1 MTSIQ
6 LPPLQFEDGGFRV
19 SIIQGSS
26 ATPGGGRPFPRR
38 QEPQPEPES
47 VSESKPH
54 AASKSFLN
62 SGSQSTSE
70 DEDGSV
76 FETASVAASSKLDLD
91 FPQPRRVL
99 TPRAKTPTSEIEI
112 QIDAEPMTPPERL
125 TDASDQI
132 QIELDIEP
140 RPSISDSI
148 LRGENN
154 VTEMPT
160 HDDEALVPNIPSHPI
175 PLMQLAFAESLAE
188 VTTGPLRKP
197 RLREFDARQR
207 RERLL
212 GQTKDDE
219 PFDAPWRYRPGQ
231 KEHEVV
237 KLLSQIS
244 FGVYLL
250 LNGMAND
257 HAQVVGILQGHIDEV
272 DEFLEVTL
280 EDLAEALADLEDRI
294 LSLRETMSTGKDFE
308 ERLEDRNY
316 RAEILENNEE
326 IDHILARMN
335 VIMRQWDDDVEA
347 GLHGVSAFKEWL
359 QELRDG
365 PWRNGR
371 PDLVEIHD
379 AMKGNADAWL
389 NAFDETNSRAQD
401 LNSLIIKLMTITAE
415 MAQKA
420 GEVSRKTWSTIPPYT
435 SPISGSLKSKTSI
448 SSPPSV
454 RSNPMSNARISI
466 RSGSTSFAQLSMM
479 EDGDSDDGLEG
490 FPLPGVTPLL
500 PPTRYSGNRVSKKMS
515 IETAKWGAE
524 LSASKPPTVQEV
536 PEEEKEDG
544 PLYLLQPRTYTPVL
558 PEPMP
563 SPRVKEAPAPAPS
576 TTPTST
582 TTTQQQH
589 EALPQIQSRGS
600 IRHRVSLKGAPPE
613 DILIPPTV
621 KPGGVNGR
629 GSPAFVSRRSHNN
642 HHLQTGDLE
651 ASYHRA
657 QGSSGSSMLDVDA
670 HRQHALPRV
679 ASHAELGPA
688 RPPLMA
694 SPSSDFQHYHPV
706 RASPHSPLQ
715 QRPHTAAGPQPYP
728 TTPSYPQ
735 HLRGQPSRLGSIA
748 PTSAGDQTTR
758 QGTPSVQTGRTV
770 KKKKSAFGWFKK
782 AFTMDD
788 DEKAAFEA
796 RRQMDAPDNYYKD
809 KSPKFLDGKRLR

>member
-1 MTSIQ
+1 
-6 LPPLQFEDGGFRV
+6 
-19 SIIQGSS
+19 
-26 ATPGGGRPFPRR
+26 
-38 QEPQPEPES
+38 
-47 VSESKPH
+47 
-54 AASKSFLN
+54 
-62 SGSQSTSE
+62 
-70 DEDGSV
+70 
-76 FETASVAASSKLDLD
+76 
-91 FPQPRRVL
+91 
-99 TPRAKTPTSEIEI
+99 
-112 QIDAEPMTPPERL
+112 
-125 TDASDQI
+125 
-132 QIELDIEP
+132 
-140 RPSISDSI
+140 
-148 LRGENN
+148 
-154 VTEMPT
+154 
-160 HDDEALVPNIPSHPI
+160 
-175 PLMQLAFAESLAE
+175 
-188 VTTGPLRKP
+188 
-197 RLREFDARQR
+197 
-207 RERLL
+207 
-212 GQTKDDE
+212 
-219 PFDAPWRYRPGQ
+219 
-231 KEHEVV
+231 
-237 KLLSQIS
+237 
-244 FGVYLL
+244 
-250 LNGMAND
+250 MAND
-257 HAQVVGILQGHIDEV
+257 HVQVVGILQGHIDEV

-294 LSLRETMSTGKDFE
+294 LDLRETISTGKDFE

-316 RAEILENNEE
+316 RAEILEGNEK

-335 VIMRQWDDDVEA
+335 VVMRQWDDDVEA
-347 GLHGVSAFKEWL
+347 GLHGVSAFREWL

-365 PWRNGR
+365 AWRNGR

-435 SPISGSLKSKTSI
+435 SPMSGSLKSKTSI

-454 RSNPMSNARISI
+454 RSNSRSNARISI
-466 RSGSTSFAQLSMM
+466 RSGSTSFAHLSMM
-479 EDGDSDDGLEG
+479 EDGDSDDGLED
-490 FPLPGVTPLL
+490 FPLPGVAPLL

-515 IETAKWGAE
+515 IETPKWGAE

-544 PLYLLQPRTYTPVL
+544 PLYLLQPRTYTPLL

-576 TTPTST
+576 TTPTPIA
-582 TTTQQQH
+582 TTQQQH
-589 EALPQIQSRGS
+589 EVLPKIQSRGS

-629 GSPAFVSRRSHNN
+629 GSPAFVSRRSHSN

-670 HRQHALPRV
+670 HRQHALPRVASHAELGPPRSYHRAQGSSGSSMLDVDPYRQHGLPRV

-728 TTPSYPQ
+728 STPSYPK
-735 HLRGQPSRLGSIA
+735 HLRNQPSRLGSIA
-748 PTSAGDQTTR
+748 PTSAGDRATH

-788 DEKAAFEA
+788 DERAAFEA